1 MPFDALVLSIA
12 VTAVFIGFAI
22 VLAWAD
28 YQTSRNKHKVPEP
41 KAKTL
46 RKAT

>member
-12 VTAVFIGFAI
+12 VTAVFIGFAV

-28 YQTSRNKHKVPEP
+28 RQTRPAQAD
-41 KAKTL
+41 AKDVSN
-46 RKAT
+46 R

>member
-12 VTAVFIGFAI
+12 VTVFIGFAG

-28 YQTSRNKHKVPEP
+28 RQTRPPSG
-41 KAKTL
+41 T
-46 RKAT
+46 T

>member
-1 MPFDALVLSIA
+1 LPCRYFNDESVPPAI
-12 VTAVFIGFAI
+12 FILKG
-22 VLAWAD
+22 AD

-46 RKAT
+46 RKAA

>member
-28 YQTSRNKHKVPEP
+28 YQTSHNKHKVPEP

-46 RKAT
+46 RKAA